1 MAIAAALN
9 RRSPRAALAF
19 ATTQARFA
27 EGSTR
32 VASIITVDVVCSLDM
47 LVNPR
52 PVRYVDVAMS
62 SQAPARTFRALYD
75 AEIGYVGRVLRR
87 FGVEARHLEDVVQEV
102 FVVVYK
108 RHADFDPARPI
119 RPWLCGI
126 AFRVASQWRRRPI
139 QRNEVLQTGD
149 EPHQPPS
156 SSSRDATDRRL
167 IAHETVLRGLSAL
180 RFEQRAVVVLC
191 DLEGHSAVEA
201 AAILHIPTGTVYS
214 RLHEAR
220 RLFAVALGAG
230 GSR

>member
-1 MAIAAALN
+1 MAIAATLN
-9 RRSPRAALAF
+9 RRSIRAALAF
-19 ATTQARFA
+19 ATTQARSA

-32 VASIITVDVVCSLDM
+32 VASIITVDVVWPLDT
-47 LVNPR
+47 LVNPL

-62 SQAPARTFRALYD
+62 SPAQAPTFRALYD
-75 AEIGYVGRVLRR
+75 AEVGYVGRVLRR
-87 FGVEARHLEDVVQEV
+87 FGIEPRHLEDVVQEV

-108 RHADFDPARPI
+108 RRADFDPARPI

-149 EPHQPPS
+149 EPHEPTPS
-156 SSSRDATDRRL
+156 SSPDAGDRRL
-167 IAHETVLRGLSAL
+167 IAHETVLRGLNAL
-180 RFEQRAVVVLC
+180 TFEQRAVVVLC

-220 RLFAVALGAG
+220 RLFAVALGVG